1 MSRMI
6 YAIDFGTSNSLLGA
20 ASPENV
26 QPLAPM
32 DPLALDPCVLRSL
45 MYFEPKLS
53 PVFGLQAVQRYTE
66 NSMSGRFLRSFKRF
80 LPMKSFES
88 TLIEG
93 RLWKLEEIIGRFLRE
108 MRERANL
115 HYGQDVDSVIMGR
128 PAAFS
133 EDVEADRLAQDR
145 LEAATR
151 LAGFRHIE
159 FLPEPVAAAYR
170 YRQEMKR
177 EELVLVADFGGG
189 TSDYTVLKLSK
200 NDFQPSD
207 VLAIGGASVAGDAL
221 DASLM
226 KNHVARNF
234 GAEVSYRVPFGNNVL
249 TMPKGII
256 SHLNSTALINF
267 LNSRENRE
275 FLQRVKTWSLG
286 GEDER
291 VMEQLRVL
299 LENQLGFSLFES
311 IEQAKRRLSDKEKTE
326 IVFEYP
332 EIRVREAVTRKEFW
346 EDAQTE
352 LSKIFMALDETLA
365 RAGVEAKDIDR
376 VCCTGGTAKALVVR
390 EELLK
395 RFEESRL
402 DNFRNFTSIVEG
414 LSERALQVL
423 KA

>member
-1 MSRMI
+1 MI

-332 EIRVREAVTRKEFW
+332 EIRVREAVTRKEFC

-423 KA
+423 KT

>member
-1 MSRMI
+1 
-6 YAIDFGTSNSLLGA
+6 
-20 ASPENV
+20 
-26 QPLAPM
+26 
-32 DPLALDPCVLRSL
+32 
-45 MYFEPKLS
+45 
-53 PVFGLQAVQRYTE
+53 
-66 NSMSGRFLRSFKRF
+66 
-80 LPMKSFES
+80 MKSFES